1 MRFMATRRT
10 LVSLLCVGLLLPAVE
25 ASASSDWPQPF
36 HDAGLTNHNGD
47 ETDLTA
53 RRLQRMHE
61 VRTLEVPGYVTGFVV
76 AGDAVFVTW
85 VVRSSPTSPAISG
98 GVARYGL
105 DGVPVW
111 SHDDPCDLS
120 DPAVVGGSLLYRSY
134 QTIGCPGPPDP
145 PIIAVDAATGVE
157 ERWSAPLLWFLP
169 AGDRVFATTATMTD
183 RDGYLETSLRAVDPL
198 TGAPSW
204 NLPIDP
210 PTTTYVQP
218 VAASGSL
225 FVKKDRDILE
235 ALDAVTGERVWVK
248 HMRSQG
254 SWRTLAAADG
264 RLFIE
269 RSQSFLIPDPA
280 VRLVAMSTSTG
291 ATLWARRLGP
301 EIGTLGPNL
310 IGSVSLF
317 PRAVVLTQA
326 ASVRALDPAT
336 GAPLWH
342 RDFAGVSQMSGA
354 GRFAFAEVWPFGGPP
369 VLQVFSA
376 FTGLRVA
383 RIPVPPADLIFASG
397 RMFWADGTTI
407 HIWR

>member
-1 MRFMATRRT
+1 MATRRT

-36 HDAGLTNHNGD
+36 HDAGLTNRNGD
-47 ETDLTA
+47 ETGLTS
-53 RRLQRMHE
+53 RRLHRLHE
-61 VRTLEVPGYVTGFVV
+61 VRTLDVPGYVTGFVV

-111 SHDDPCDLS
+111 SRGDPCDLS
-120 DPAVVGGSLLYRSY
+120 DPAVVGGSLLYRSQ
-134 QTIGCPGPPDP
+134 QTHNCLGPPDP

-157 ERWSAPLLWFLP
+157 ERWSAPLLWSLP
-169 AGDRVFATTATMTD
+169 AGDRVFAATATMTE
-183 RDGYLETSLRAVDPL
+183 RDGYLQTSLRAVDPM

-204 NLPIDP
+204 NIPVDP

-225 FVKKDRDILE
+225 FVKKYRDILE
-235 ALDAVTGERVWVK
+235 ALDADTGGRVWAK
-248 HMRSQG
+248 HTRWHG
-254 SWRTLAAADG
+254 SWRTLAAAGG

-269 RSQSFLIPDPA
+269 RSQFFLVPDPT

-291 ATLWARRLGP
+291 ATLWVRRLDP
-301 EIGTLGPNL
+301 EIETLGPNL

-317 PRAVVLTQA
+317 PRAVVVTQG
-326 ASVRALDPAT
+326 ASVQALDPAT
-336 GAPLWH
+336 GTPLWR
-342 RDFAGVSQMSGA
+342 RDVAGVYGMTGA
-354 GRFAFAEVWPFGGPP
+354 GRFVFATVQPFVGAP
-369 VLQVFSA
+369 VLEVLSA
-376 FTGLRVA
+376 FSGRRVV
-383 RIPVPPADLIFASG
+383 RIPMPAANPIVASG
-397 RMFWADGTTI
+397 RMFWAEGTTI
-407 HIWR
+407 HVWR